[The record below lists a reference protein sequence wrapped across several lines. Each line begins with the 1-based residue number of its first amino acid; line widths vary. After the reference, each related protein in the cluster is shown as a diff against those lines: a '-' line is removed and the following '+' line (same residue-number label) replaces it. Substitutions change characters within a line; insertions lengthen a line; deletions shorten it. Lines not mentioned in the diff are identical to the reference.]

1 MKRGEGGRMYDI
13 YLSELKNL
21 NHPGDRGSLLSP
33 QGLFDTGSQNDFLCS
48 PCLGDSPALLSLS

>member
-33 QGLFDTGSQNDFLCS
+33 QGLFDGHWKSE
-48 PCLGDSPALLSLS
+48 